1 MKQLGLISITA
12 SLMASLVFCA
22 CSDDSVPNASVV
34 PAPSDVSS
42 SSLVNS
48 SSDVAYSEADN
59 PVSSSSLAVS
69 SSSIDMSS
77 SSSDESL
84 SSSAVADS
92 PTFSKYLA
100 QFVSPGEN
108 SLNFDSHVVAFNA
121 NGFTSK
127 CEDAVVQLDDEENII
142 LLNSISEENIAEC
155 FPKTASLLKNK
166 FSPDVKF
173 YAIVIE
179 LGADPLFAVLN
190 KFTADEIVFYGVHP
204 GGENCVLSAS
214 MTRTIFL
221 VADSDEF
228 VKNGNIPVSGQK
240 FHSDIWKCDESGR
253 NIPSVRNFGEWYS
266 DSLL

>member
-1 MKQLGLISITA
+1 MNQLGLISITA
-12 SLMASLVFCA
+12 SLMSSLFCA

-34 PAPSDVSS
+34 PALSDVSS

-121 NGFTSK
+121 DALSLK
-127 CEDAVVQLDDEENII
+127 CEENMVSYVGEEER
-142 LLNSISEENIAEC
+142 LVPFKPISEENIAEC

-173 YAIVIE
+173 YAIVVE

-204 GGENCVLSAS
+204 GGENCILSAS